1 MTIGTSLFADLTSRS
16 FNRLDGKIADIQG
29 LVASG
34 KNDPKLSADPVRAI
48 RLSAASEQQ
57 ELLQRFSENV
67 DHVGTRL
74 GQADATME
82 EGVNMMRRVR
92 EIALR
97 AANDTLAP
105 TDRDA
110 LTTELVELRNGLKD
124 LGNARDSTGQALFG
138 GFRVDG
144 NPFEVENGEV
154 VYKGDN
160 GRHSLRVSET
170 ATLPTGVDG
179 ASVFLS
185 VKGEDGP
192 VNVFEMID
200 DIVFALTPL
209 SDNTRSDLAGGREI
223 SIDLMATREAQ
234 TYGFSLSGP
243 NGAVEVEAD
252 LVDGIPGPMIDAIN
266 AQTETSG
273 ISARLGDDGR
283 SIVLEAEGNIKIN
296 SIESEDNRRAVLAK
310 VTDVSKETTY
320 DFVGRPFAIDTILD
334 NTNSAIDHFAD
345 VRAELGALGQVADWH
360 KEAID
365 SRSVEVQKAIAGL
378 EDADIANLVTQL
390 QSLLLSRDASQ
401 QTFVKITQT
410 NLFDYLR

>member
-1 MTIGTSLFADLTSRS
+1 
-16 FNRLDGKIADIQG
+16 
-29 LVASG
+29 
-34 KNDPKLSADPVRAI
+34 
-48 RLSAASEQQ
+48 
-57 ELLQRFSENV
+57 
-67 DHVGTRL
+67 
-74 GQADATME
+74 
-82 EGVNMMRRVR
+82 
-92 EIALR
+92 
-97 AANDTLAP
+97 
-105 TDRDA
+105 
-110 LTTELVELRNGLKD
+110 
-124 LGNARDSTGQALFG
+124 
-138 GFRVDG
+138 
-144 NPFEVENGEV
+144 
-154 VYKGDN
+154 
-160 GRHSLRVSET
+160 
-170 ATLPTGVDG
+170 
-179 ASVFLS
+179 
-185 VKGEDGP
+185 
-192 VNVFEMID
+192 
-200 DIVFALTPL
+200 
-209 SDNTRSDLAGGREI
+209 
-223 SIDLMATREAQ
+223 MATREAQ